1 MSGWTRLLL
10 LLGLLVATSWG
21 QVEAQN
27 QFVIFKAKTPLDVGK
42 VVPDSAR
49 LNDFYVRIGTDRG
62 IQIGMTMNVYR
73 DKELNSEVGSFK
85 FKTTQFIG
93 RVRVYDA
100 QREFT
105 VARVV
110 ELASHGDP
118 HLDRMAVMI
127 GDYVQPVFVV
137 SSENLFDKG
146 SSTLRPEAIREL
158 DRAVTFISRF
168 KPIKVRIEGHTDS
181 DGPDDVN
188 VQLSEARAQSV
199 KVYLVSQGSID
210 ENVLVPVG
218 YGENKPIAGNDTP
231 EGQRKNRRFEI
242 VIEQ

>member
-1 MSGWTRLLL
+1 MGMRSKLL
-10 LLGLLVATSWG
+10 LLGAVLMLCGT
-21 QVEAQN
+21 VEAQN
-27 QFVIFKAKTPLDVGK
+27 QFVIFKVKTPFDAGR

-62 IQIGMTMNVYR
+62 VQIGMTMNVYR
-73 DKELNSEVGSFK
+73 DKELASEVGSFK

-105 VARVV
+105 VARTV

-118 HLDRMAVMI
+118 HLDRVAVMV

-137 SSENLFDKG
+137 QSENLFDKG

-168 KPIKVRIEGHTDS
+168 KPIKVRIEGHTDA

-188 VQLSEARAQSV
+188 MQLSEARAQSV
-199 KVYLVSQGSID
+199 KAYLVSQGSID

-218 YGENKPIAGNDTP
+218 YGENKPIADNDTP
-231 EGQRKNRRFEI
+231 EGKRKNRRFEI

>member
-1 MSGWTRLLL
+1 MRRS
-10 LLGLLVATSWG
+10 LLGALALLILAGAGQTS
-21 QVEAQN
+21 AQN
-27 QFVIFKAKTPLDVGK
+27 QFVIFKAKTPFDAGK
-42 VVPDSAR
+42 VAPDSAR

-62 IQIGMTMNVYR
+62 IQLGMTMNVYR
-73 DKELNSEVGSFK
+73 DKELTSEIGSFK

-100 QREFT
+100 QPEFT
-105 VARVV
+105 IARTV
-110 ELASHGDP
+110 ELATHGDP
-118 HLDRMAVMI
+118 HLDRVAVMV

-137 SSENLFDKG
+137 ASENLFDKG

-168 KPIKVRIEGHTDS
+168 RPIKVRIEGHTDS
-181 DGPDDVN
+181 DGPEDVN
-188 VQLSEARAQSV
+188 MQISEARAQSV
-199 KVYLVSQGSID
+199 KAYLVSQDSID

-218 YGENKPIAGNDTP
+218 YGESKPIASNDTP
-231 EGQRKNRRFEI
+231 EGQKKNRRFEI

>member
-1 MSGWTRLLL
+1 MRLWYQLF
-10 LLGLLVATSWG
+10 LLGLVAAASFG
-21 QVEAQN
+21 QANAQN
-27 QFVIFKAKTPLDVGK
+27 KFVIFKAKTPLDVGK
-42 VVPDSAR
+42 VLPDSAR

-73 DKELNSEVGSFK
+73 DKELISEIGSFR

-105 VARVV
+105 VARTVA
-110 ELASHGDP
+110 LASHGDP
-118 HLDRMAVMI
+118 HLDRVAVMI

-146 SSTLRPEAIREL
+146 SSALRPEAIREL

-181 DGPDDVN
+181 SGPSDVN
-188 VQLSEARAQSV
+188 MQLSEARAQSV
-199 KVYLVSQGSID
+199 KAYLVSQGRIE
-210 ENVLVPVG
+210 ENVLVAVG
-218 YGENKPIAGNDTP
+218 YGENKPIATNDTP
-231 EGQRKNRRFEI
+231 EGERKNRRFEI

>member
-1 MSGWTRLLL
+1 MRVWCRLF
-10 LLGLLVATSWG
+10 LLGLVAAVSFG
-21 QVEAQN
+21 QAYAQS
-27 QFVIFKAKTPLDVGK
+27 QFVIFKVKTPFDVGK

-49 LNDFYVRIGTDRG
+49 QNDFYVRIGTDRG

-73 DKELNSEVGSFK
+73 DKELVSEIGSFK

-105 VARVV
+105 VARTV

-118 HLDRMAVMI
+118 HLDRVAVMI

-158 DRAVTFISRF
+158 DRAVNFISRF

-181 DGPDDVN
+181 SGPEDLN
-188 VQLSEARAQSV
+188 MQISEARAESV
-199 KVYLVSQGSID
+199 KAYLVSQGSIN
-210 ENVLVPVG
+210 ENVLIAVG
-218 YGENKPIAGNDTP
+218 YGENKPIAANDTP

>member
-1 MSGWTRLLL
+1 MRRRLLWL
-10 LLGLLVATSWG
+10 LLVFVLVPFSAPIH
-21 QVEAQN
+21 AQN
-27 QFVIFKAKTPLDVGK
+27 QFVIFKAKTPFDVGK
-42 VVPDSAR
+42 VMPDSAR

-62 IQIGMTMNVYR
+62 AQMGMTMNVYR
-73 DKELNSEVGSFK
+73 DKDLSSEVGSFK

-93 RVRVYDA
+93 RVRIYDA

-105 VARVV
+105 IVRTV
-110 ELASHGDP
+110 ELASAGDP
-118 HLDRMAVMI
+118 HLDRTSVMV

-137 SSENLFDKG
+137 NSENLFDKG

-168 KPIKVRIEGHTDS
+168 RPIKVRIEGHTDS
-181 DGPDDVN
+181 DGPDDIN
-188 VQLSEARAQSV
+188 MQLSEGRARSV
-199 KVYLVSQGSID
+199 KAYLVSQGSID
-210 ENVLVPVG
+210 ENVLIPVG
-218 YGENKPIAGNDTP
+218 YGETKPIVSNDTP

>member
-1 MSGWTRLLL
+1 MRLWYRLF
-10 LLGLLVATSWG
+10 LLGLVVAASFG
-21 QVEAQN
+21 QAHAQN
-27 QFVIFKAKTPLDVGK
+27 QFVIFKAKTPFDVGK

-49 LNDFYVRIGTDRG
+49 LNDFYVRIGTERG
-62 IQIGMTMNVYR
+62 VQIGMTMNVYR
-73 DKELNSEVGSFK
+73 DKELTSEIGSFK

-105 VARVV
+105 IARTV

-118 HLDRMAVMI
+118 HLDRVAVMI

-137 SSENLFDKG
+137 QSENLFDKG

-181 DGPDDVN
+181 SGPSDVN
-188 VQLSEARAQSV
+188 MQLSEARAQSV
-199 KVYLVSQGSID
+199 KAYLVSQGRID
-210 ENVLVPVG
+210 ENVLLAVG
-218 YGENKPIAGNDTP
+218 YGENKPIATNDTP
-231 EGQRKNRRFEI
+231 DGERKNRRFEI

>member
-1 MSGWTRLLL
+1 MRKWTGRLLL
-10 LLGLLVATSWG
+10 AAATLVGAGEVS
-21 QVEAQN
+21 AQN
-27 QFVIFKAKTPLDVGK
+27 QFVIFKAKTPFDTGK
-42 VVPDSAR
+42 VMPDSAR

-73 DKELNSEVGSFK
+73 DKELTSEVGSFK

-105 VARVV
+105 IARVV

-118 HLDRMAVMI
+118 HLDRTAVMV

-137 SSENLFDKG
+137 QSENLFDKG

-181 DGPDDVN
+181 DGPEDVN
-188 VQLSEARAQSV
+188 MQLSEARAQSV
-199 KVYLVSQGSID
+199 KAYLVSQGSID
-210 ENVLVPVG
+210 ENVLIPVG
-218 YGENKPIAGNDTP
+218 YGETKPIASNDTP
-231 EGQRKNRRFEI
+231 DGQRRNRRFEI

>member
-1 MSGWTRLLL
+1 MNALFRWAL
-10 LLGLLVATSWG
+10 LLGLFFVTSGDVWC
-21 QVEAQN
+21 QDQY
-27 QFVIFKAKTPLDVGK
+27 VIFKVKTPFDVGK

-49 LNDFYVRIGTDRG
+49 LNDFYVRLGTERG

-73 DKELNSEVGSFK
+73 DKELTSEIGSFK

-93 RVRVYDA
+93 RVRAFDA
-100 QREFT
+100 QREFSI
-105 VARVV
+105 ARIV

-118 HLDRMAVMI
+118 HLDRVAVMV

-137 SSENLFDKG
+137 ASENLFDKG

-158 DRAVTFISRF
+158 NRAASFISRF
-168 KPIKVRIEGHTDS
+168 KPVKVRVEGHTDAE
-181 DGPDDVN
+181 GPEDVN
-188 VQLSEARAQSV
+188 MEISKGRAESV
-199 KVYLVSQGSID
+199 KDYLVSQGSID
-210 ENVLVPVG
+210 ENTLVAVG
-218 YGENKPIAGNDTP
+218 YGESKPIAPNETP